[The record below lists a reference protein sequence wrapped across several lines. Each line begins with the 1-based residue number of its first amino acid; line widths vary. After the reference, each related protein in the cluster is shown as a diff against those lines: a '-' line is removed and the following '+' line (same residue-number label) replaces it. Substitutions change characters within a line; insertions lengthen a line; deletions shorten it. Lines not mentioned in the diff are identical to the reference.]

1 MGVIF
6 FLTLADSVP
15 LILMGKS
22 IQREAMISPVLSFL
36 SLLTDCPPFEG
47 VFNPW
52 ADVDRENDV
61 GPYCPEIRRRHLG
74 RYLECRI
81 GKAFYLLV
89 GEAVGYQGGHFSG
102 IPMTSERILL
112 GFHGSRGIRAEHVLP
127 GLEPQRT
134 SKPEKMPRGFSEPT
148 ATIVWEAVLRS
159 GCKPTE
165 FVFWN
170 AFPWHPFN
178 PKRGILSNRKPKQ
191 KEMVYG
197 TEAVMN
203 FLELF
208 PGAIVIAVGK
218 VSAQWFDSSKV
229 DHYSVRHPA
238 QGGARQ
244 FRNQLFEV
252 MERTKN
258 P

>member
-1 MGVIF
+1 MEK
-6 FLTLADSVP
+6 TSH
-15 LILMGKS
+15 
-22 IQREAMISPVLSFL
+22 REAMISPLLSFL
-36 SLLTDCPPFEG
+36 SLLTATPPFEG

-52 ADVDRENDV
+52 ADVDRENDM
-61 GPYCPEIRRRHLG
+61 GPDCPEIRRRHLA

-112 GFHGSRGIRAEHVLP
+112 GFHGSRGIRPDHVVP
-127 GLEPQRT
+127 GLDPQRT

-159 GCKPTE
+159 GCQSTD
-165 FVFWN
+165 FVLWN

-178 PKRGILSNRKPKQ
+178 PKRGILSNRKPKE
-191 KEMVYG
+191 KEMIYG
-197 TEAVMN
+197 TEAGMS

-208 PGAIVIAVGK
+208 PDAIVIAVGK
-218 VSAQWFDSSKV
+218 VSAQWFDSLQV
-229 DHYSVRHPA
+229 AHYSVRHPT

-244 FRNQLFEV
+244 FRSQLSEV
-252 MERTKN
+252 MKRTKT